1 MYFRGLH
8 TRTRRIRIGLLSS
21 ESRPGLNAK
30 PRTAEKW
37 NDFYT
42 GGATVL
48 VWAVSRV
55 LAERSGSEEV
65 FDLAFA
71 LTVFVGVIL
80 SCHILGYDRYVAGRN
95 TASTRFAGRE
105 NWEARVVWLRG
116 ALRQGGIVRGSR

>member
-1 MYFRGLH
+1 M
-8 TRTRRIRIGLLSS
+8 RTGLLSS
-21 ESRPGLNAK
+21 ASRPGLNAK

-55 LAERSGSEEV
+55 LAVRSGSEEM

-80 SCHILGYDRYVAGRN
+80 SFHILGYDRYAAGRN
-95 TASTRFAGRE
+95 TAATRFAGWE
-105 NWEARVVWLRG
+105 NWEARGAWLR
-116 ALRQGGIVRGSR
+116 